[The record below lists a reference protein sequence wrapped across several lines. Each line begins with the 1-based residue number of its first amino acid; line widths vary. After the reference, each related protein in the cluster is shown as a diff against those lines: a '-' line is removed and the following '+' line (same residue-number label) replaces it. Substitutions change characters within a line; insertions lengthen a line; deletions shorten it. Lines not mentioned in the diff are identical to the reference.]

1 MLYKNI
7 YIDSYIK
14 MEQYKNKIYLI
25 GKDLY
30 DIRNI
35 LKLYQDLNNNEITG
49 FWEINT
55 LDWNNIIPQ
64 LKEDINNADYRMEK
78 YSNTIIFSMDILN
91 NNEIRNVETLVQ
103 NFVIL
108 FENDEYYFP
117 FLVFLIQNEEDKN
130 KIENIFQNK
139 SIDPRNISF
148 FISPLKNDDNKKNNI
163 QLIRNKLFEIF
174 SYYYGLGD
182 EIKIGNFLP
191 IKLYKG
197 ADGLLP
203 VNVLVLGK
211 TQVGK
216 STFINTILKS
226 KKAKEGDNASSETEK
241 KFSYHIDNVPLLLN
255 DIEGFTGENN
265 IHKIVKLIK
274 SMQVEFEEKELHLI
288 IYVLRYDSLTYFND
302 NEYEIF
308 KQLSANHH
316 QSHFI
321 FVCTKSENNDKKKRA
336 EYKKIRRS
344 FFNMIIKGNEKELKS
359 KENKI
364 DSFLNTLNYLYYCQK
379 KEIEYNEIS
388 DENKIGITEEKFK
401 KMDFYQQMS
410 LKFKGVKDEAKYNE
424 MVETII
430 EMNKNL
436 IFVNL
441 KVDERNKKLFG
452 MDKVSEQI
460 ISALS
465 NIRHINLKILNTE
478 LKTNE
483 NKLESLN
490 KSLGIIN
497 DDDEQKE
504 KLIDKRKELE
514 ELTSIK
520 EGYEKLIES
529 LKNNDLEN
537 CKDLTKI
544 LKQKL
549 INQAYK
555 DVLAHKIAGW
565 ISGIIPFGDILIQDY
580 LKEKAKNKI
589 AKRFED
595 SALDLNKKNY
605 FLTKDEKNKIDE
617 LKEEVDDKI
626 SNGFKSFG
634 RAITIG
640 INIFTKISFV
650 PLALIGI
657 IIGVSV
663 GGKVTKDDINAF
675 INFYGNR
682 FVYRCLITLSF
693 KKIKF
698 YLKENFQKNE
708 IN

>member
-1 MLYKNI
+1 
-7 YIDSYIK
+7 

-30 DIRNI
+30 NIRTF
-35 LKLYQDLNNNEITG
+35 LKLYHDLNNNEITD

-55 LDWNNIIPQ
+55 LDWNDIIPQ
-64 LKEDINNADYRMEK
+64 LKGDIQNADYRMEK

-91 NNEIRNVETLVQ
+91 NNEIRNVETLVE
-103 NFVIL
+103 NFENL
-108 FENDEYYFP
+108 FENDEITDYYFP

-130 KIENIFQNK
+130 KIEDIFQNK

-148 FISPLKNDDNKKNNI
+148 FISPLRNDDNKKNNI

-197 ADGLLP
+197 SDGLLP

-265 IHKIVKLIK
+265 IHKIVKLIQ

-288 IYVLRYDSLTYFND
+288 IYVLRYDSTTYFND

-321 FVCTKSENNDKKKRA
+321 FICTKSENNDKKKRA
-336 EYKKIRRS
+336 EYKKIRKS
-344 FFNMIIKGNEKELKS
+344 FFNMIRKGNEKELKS
-359 KENKI
+359 KANKI

-379 KEIEYNEIS
+379 KEIEYNEINN
-388 DENKIGITEEKFK
+388 ENKIGINEEQFK

-410 LKFKGVKDEAKYNE
+410 LKFKGVKDDAKYNE

-441 KVDERNKKLFG
+441 KVDERNKELFG

-465 NIRHINLKILNTE
+465 NIRHINLKILKTE

-490 KSLGIIN
+490 KNLGIIN

-504 KLIDKRKELE
+504 KLIDQRKELK

-529 LKNNDLEN
+529 LINNDLEN
-537 CKDLTKI
+537 CKKRTKI

-580 LKEKAKNKI
+580 LKEKAKNKV
-589 AKRFED
+589 ARRFED
-595 SALDLNKKNY
+595 SPLDLNKKNY

-626 SNGFKSFG
+626 SNSFKSFG

-640 INIFTKISFV
+640 TNIFTKISFI

-657 IIGVSV
+657 IIGVCV
-663 GGKVTKDDINAF
+663 GGKVTNDDINAF

-693 KKIKF
+693 KKIEF

-708 IN
+708 IK

>member
-103 NFVIL
+103 NFETL
-108 FENDEYYFP
+108 NENDEITDYYFP

-241 KFSYHIDNVPLLLN
+241 KFSYHIDNVPLLIN

-265 IHKIVKLIK
+265 IHKIVELIK
-274 SMQVEFEEKELHLI
+274 SMQVEFEERELHLI
-288 IYVLRYDSLTYFND
+288 IYVLRYDSTTYFND

-321 FVCTKSENNDKKKRA
+321 FICTKSENNDKKKRA
-336 EYKKIRRS
+336 EYKKIRKS
-344 FFNMIIKGNEKELKS
+344 FFNMIRKGNEKELKS
-359 KENKI
+359 KANKI
-364 DSFLNTLNYLYYCQK
+364 DSFLNTLNYLYHCQK
-379 KEIEYNEIS
+379 KEIE
-388 DENKIGITEEKFK
+388 
-401 KMDFYQQMS
+401 
-410 LKFKGVKDEAKYNE
+410 YNE

-441 KVDERNKKLFG
+441 KVDERNKELFG

-465 NIRHINLKILNTE
+465 NIRHVNLKILNTE

-529 LKNNDLEN
+529 LNNNDLEN
-537 CKDLTKI
+537 CKDLTRI

-580 LKEKAKNKI
+580 LKEKARNKI

-626 SNGFKSFG
+626 SNSFKSFG

-693 KKIKF
+693 KKIEF